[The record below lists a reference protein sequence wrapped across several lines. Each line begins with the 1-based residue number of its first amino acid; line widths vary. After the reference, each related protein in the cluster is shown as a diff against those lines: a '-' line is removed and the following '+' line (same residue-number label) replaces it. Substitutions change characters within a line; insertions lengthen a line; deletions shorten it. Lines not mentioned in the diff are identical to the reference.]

1 MLIAYPINKKLP
13 DVLENGQDPIG
24 RSLRSILA
32 KAFNDVDEIDECYEV
47 LTETPDLNSQL
58 KAASNQGTRGSFP
71 LSITFQR
78 KMGCPS
84 K

>member
-1 MLIAYPINKKLP
+1 MFLRMDRIRL
-13 DVLENGQDPIG
+13 DDPSG
-24 RSLRSILA
+24 PFLL

-71 LSITFQR
+71 LSNTFSPRIMVQ
-78 KMGCPS
+78 
-84 K
+84 